1 LRRHTIIVAVV
12 ILVAASLPIVLF
24 MASGGGGG
32 LAADR
37 LKRIYELEAYGAQ
50 LSEQLAQKDAQREA
64 QRAFYIERIRKG
76 EAQVREHA
84 REIFELRRRSEVTAT
99 VLELRPTSRD

>member
-1 LRRHTIIVAVV
+1 LRRHTIIVALV
-12 ILVAASLPIVLF
+12 ILVTASLPIVLF
-24 MASGGGGG
+24 MASGGGGI
-32 LAADR
+32 AADR

-50 LSEQLAQKDAQREA
+50 LSEQLAQKDAQRES

-76 EAQVREHA
+76 EAQVREQA
-84 REIFELRRRSEVTAT
+84 FEIFALRRRSEVTST